1 MAASSGEDWKS
12 FIDRM
17 CKLET
22 ENAELLQKVQQL
34 EESIEGLIKAV
45 NESNFCST
53 CSEEFGN
60 LACSECPWYQ
70 AKVKAIRLL
79 TKEEE

>member
-17 CKLET
+17 CRLET

-34 EESIEGLIKAV
+34 EQAGTRLSNRIKDVLDDIIDESA
-45 NESNFCST
+45 
-53 CSEEFGN
+53 
-60 LACSECPWYQ
+60 
-70 AKVKAIRLL
+70 LL
-79 TKEEE
+79 DALEKWERAKEENNEERDIV